1 LQEIYYSG
9 VKMKKKFLLTILI
22 FFIFSCVSK
31 PDSAIEDRLSENNNA
46 QSNNATVLENI
57 ADTANVIDTE
67 TIRKKA
73 REEFNKIT
81 DERLKEQEK
90 KDKEEDGKID
100 YLKTKEVDEMLKDKQ
115 FMKSIEKQK
124 K

>member
-1 LQEIYYSG
+1 
-9 VKMKKKFLLTILI
+9 MKKKFLLTILI